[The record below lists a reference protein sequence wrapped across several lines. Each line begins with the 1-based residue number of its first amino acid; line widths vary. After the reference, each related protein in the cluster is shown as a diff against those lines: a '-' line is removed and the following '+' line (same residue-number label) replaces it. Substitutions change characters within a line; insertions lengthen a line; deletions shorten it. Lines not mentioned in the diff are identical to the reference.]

1 MGAGEDGL
9 QVLAVGVLAFHDGPG
24 QQVGHV
30 LGVVLP
36 DGEALLGEF
45 ALDGVGGL
53 GLAGDEAQGGSRI
66 VL

>member
-1 MGAGEDGL
+1 MTWRRRLL
-9 QVLAVGVLAFHDGPG
+9 QVLAVGVLTLHDGPG

-30 LGVVLP
+30 LGIILP
-36 DGEALLGEF
+36 DGEALLGDF

-53 GLAGDEAQGGSRI
+53 GPAGDEAQGMSRI